1 MTQRFFSEPNST
13 AAALRRELS
22 RRNIERAKS
31 FEHELTYGEVPS
43 ILYREQEGVHGNF
56 FPASYRAICSAPDWA
71 KRLKKTYS
79 GGRRIARSWERRR
92 CELDCANSS
101 DALLMNVFCY
111 PRLLRRTQVCSLLG
125 IQAGLRPE
133 FGFKP
138 RIAFLNGS
146 ADQTEIDMRLGRL
159 LVEAKLTET
168 GFQTA
173 PLDRL
178 IRYRDLGQV
187 FNIEELPMDGDSVH
201 SYQLIRGV
209 LAAYQWECSFL
220 LLCDR
225 RRGELQEHWFQ
236 ILRAVP
242 DCSLR
247 SRLAFL
253 TWQELANT
261 LPEALQFFLEDKYGI
276 GSIEPTRN
284 LENY

>member
-1 MTQRFFSEPNST
+1 MRPPSSELNST
-13 AAALRRELS
+13 AGALRRELS
-22 RRNIERAKS
+22 QRNIERARR
-31 FEHELTYGEVPS
+31 FNHELTYGEVPS
-43 ILYREQEGVHGNF
+43 ILYRDEEGVHGNF
-56 FPASYRAICSAPDWA
+56 LSASYRAICSAPDWA
-71 KRLKKTYS
+71 KRLQKTYS

-111 PRLLRRTQVCSLLG
+111 PRLLRRTQVCALLG
-125 IQAGLRPE
+125 IPAGLRPE

-138 RIAFLNGS
+138 RIAFLNGG

-168 GFQTA
+168 GFQSA

-178 IRYRDLGQV
+178 LRYRDLHQV
-187 FNIEELPMDGDSVH
+187 FNIEELPIDGDTVH

-209 LAAYQWECSFL
+209 LAAYQWESSFL
-220 LLCDR
+220 VLCDG
-225 RRGELQEHWFQ
+225 RRGELKESWFQ

-242 DCSLR
+242 DCDLR
-247 SRLAFL
+247 SRLVLL

-261 LPEALQFFLEDKYGI
+261 LPKALRFFLEDKYGV
-276 GSIEPTRN
+276 GSIKPIWN